1 MTLCSNRVNPGLDR
15 RSVLRT
21 LAFGFGW
28 TAFNGLA
35 GAASRSLLLPGD
47 GPLAA
52 KSPHFAGTAKRVIF
66 LYMAGAPSHVDT
78 FDHKPELGRMN
89 GTSVRR
95 NATLLA
101 SPWQFRPR
109 GESGLMISDLFP
121 EVAAHA
127 DRLCLLRGMKAG
139 IPAHAQAS
147 MQMHTGS
154 FQFVRPSMGA
164 WSVYGLGS
172 ENENLPGFITI
183 NPGGQGAGSYGS
195 GFLPAAYQGTPVN
208 LPRNGAVAEALPHL
222 DNEHHGAEVQQRQ
235 LQFLRQ
241 LERERERREGRSA
254 PVESV
259 LEQYELAFRMQTEVP
274 GVVDIAGEDR
284 RTLEMYGIGENGT
297 DQFGRQCL
305 LARRLA
311 EEGVR
316 FIELTAGGWDTH
328 RNMREALA
336 DRCQAVDKPIAGL
349 LADLQQRR
357 MLDDTLVVWGGEFG
371 RTPYAQGDDGRDH
384 NAKGFT
390 MWMAGGGVKGGTSYG
405 STDETGGEAVEGVM
419 DIHDWHAT
427 ILHALGL
434 DHERL
439 TFNHAGRDFR
449 LTDVHGKVH
458 AGVFA

>member
-1 MTLCSNRVNPGLDR
+1 MNLCSNRITPGLDR
-15 RSVLRT
+15 RSMLRT

-47 GPLAA
+47 GPLSP

-78 FDHKPELGRMN
+78 FDHKPELTRMN

-95 NATLLA
+95 NATLLG
-101 SPWQFRPR
+101 SPWRFRPR

-121 EVAAHA
+121 EVGAHA

-183 NPGGQGAGSYGS
+183 NPGNQGAGSYGS
-195 GFLPAAYQGTPVN
+195 GFLPAAYQGTPVD
-208 LPRNGAVAEALPHL
+208 LPRNGAIAEALPHL
-222 DNEHHGAEVQQRQ
+222 DNEHHGSEVQQRQ
-235 LQFLRQ
+235 LHFLRQ

-284 RTLEMYGIGENGT
+284 RTLEMYGIGEDGT

-328 RNMREALA
+328 RNMREELA
-336 DRCQAVDKPIAGL
+336 NRCQAVDKPIAGL

-390 MWMAGGGVKGGTSYG
+390 MWMAGGGVKGGVSYG

-458 AGVFA
+458 SGVFA